1 MLLVACPDL
10 CENDVVARRSSPD
23 GSRDALLY
31 LRDCG
36 ATTGFST
43 HISVL
48 RSGDRPS
55 GGGNTFRADDGHGIA
70 RAGEWGGPWTEMEWL
85 APDHLLVRYSAGS
98 RIFEQDAEV
107 SGVTVSYRPD
117 AG

>member
-1 MLLVACPDL
+1 MTAMASLAP
-10 CENDVVARRSSPD
+10 EN
-23 GSRDALLY
+23 
-31 LRDCG
+31 G
-36 ATTGFST
+36 A
-43 HISVL
+43 
-48 RSGDRPS
+48 DP
-55 GGGNTFRADDGHGIA
+55 
-70 RAGEWGGPWTEMEWL
+70 GPKMEWL